1 MTFHSLGL
9 IDPLLR
15 TLDALGYKQ
24 PTPVQ
29 KQAIPAVLAGRDVM
43 AAAQTGTGKT
53 AGFALPILHR
63 LTMDGVTAPLC
74 VRALVLV
81 PTRELAEQVYE
92 SFRNYGGSLPL
103 RSAVAYG
110 GVPIEPQIAK
120 LRKGLDVLVATPGRL
135 IDLHDQGA
143 INFELLQTLV
153 LDEADRMLDLGFE
166 RDLDILLEALPKQR
180 QTLLFSATFSDEI
193 RKLANGMLRDP
204 VSIQVAAA
212 NTAVKSVKQWLV
224 TTDKRRK
231 PELFLHLLN
240 KLGWA
245 QALVFVKTR
254 KGAEALAKV
263 LQEHGLGADAIHGD
277 KTQPARLRA
286 LDRFKRKEVSLLIAT
301 DVAARGLDIEAL
313 PLVVNFDL
321 PTVAEDYIHRIG
333 RTGRAGME
341 GEAVSLVCA
350 DEVDM
355 LKAIETLTRQAVP
368 RFEEPGFE
376 ADHRVPETA
385 AKGAAAPAA
394 RKGPAPNAPNAAKR
408 PAGAAPLVKKPM
420 ADKAVARPA
429 GGSESLGIWTPP
441 EKAAKPAGRDR
452 AADGGNSGGKTGGK
466 AGARAPVAGAGPRGR
481 AAGTGGPGGTGGAG
495 RTGGARGT
503 GGAGGYAQPKG
514 VLVVAGGRGAKSQA
528 RSDGRAAAKPGGR
541 KAKPGAR

>member
-9 IDPLLR
+9 IDPLQQ
-15 TLDALGYKQ
+15 TLKALGYKQ

-53 AGFALPILHR
+53 AGFALPILQR
-63 LTMDGVTAPLC
+63 LTMDSATEAGA
-74 VRALVLV
+74 VRCLVLV
-81 PTRELAEQVYE
+81 PTRELAEQVVE
-92 SFRNYGGSLPL
+92 SFRTYGDKLPL
-103 RSAVAYG
+103 RSVVAYG
-110 GVPIEPQIAK
+110 GVDIAPQIAR
-120 LRKGLDVLVATPGRL
+120 LRKGVDVLVATPGRL

-143 INFELLQTLV
+143 LSFKLLQTLV

-193 RKLANGMLRDP
+193 RKLAKGMLKDP

-212 NTAVKSVKQWLV
+212 NTATHTVKQWLV

-240 KLGWA
+240 KLAWT
-245 QALVFVKTR
+245 QVLVFVKTR
-254 KGAEALAKV
+254 KGAEALVKTM
-263 LQEHGLGADAIHGD
+263 QEHGVAADAIHGD

-286 LDRFKRKEVSLLIAT
+286 LERFKRKEVQLLIAT

-313 PLVVNFDL
+313 PLVVNLDM
-321 PTVAEDYIHRIG
+321 PSVAEDYIHRIG
-333 RTGRAGME
+333 RTGRAGLQ

-355 LKAIETLTRQAVP
+355 LREIETLTRHVIP

-385 AKGAAAPAA
+385 PKGSAPQAMKIA
-394 RKGPAPNAPNAAKR
+394 APNAGKKSAAKPQAAK
-408 PAGAAPLVKKPM
+408 PAKTPDMTP
-420 ADKAVARPA
+420 RPA
-429 GGSESLGIWTPP
+429 GGSASLGVWTPP
-441 EKAAKPAGRDR
+441 EKPAKSSSARTDR
-452 AADGGNSGGKTGGK
+452 NSRPGNEGGYGGKPSSSP
-466 AGARAPVAGAGPRGR
+466 RGAGGGR
-481 AAGTGGPGGTGGAG
+481 AGGSAGGAG
-495 RTGGARGT
+495 RTGYGA
-503 GGAGGYAQPKG
+503 AGGRPFGKG
-514 VLVVAGGRGAKSQA
+514 DDAGAAKGKVVVAGGRGAKSQA
-528 RSDGRAAAKPGGR
+528 RASGRANAQATSRKSKPGGR
-541 KAKPGAR
+541 

>member
-1 MTFHSLGL
+1 MTFQALGL
-9 IDPLLR
+9 IDPLLH
-15 TLDALGYKQ
+15 TLSSLGYKQ

-53 AGFALPILHR
+53 AGFALPILQR
-63 LTMDGVTAPLC
+63 LTLEGVTAPQC

-81 PTRELAEQVYE
+81 PTRELAEQVFE
-92 SFRNYGGSLPL
+92 SFRSYGGNLPL

-110 GVPIEPQIAK
+110 GVDIAPQINK

-135 IDLHDQGA
+135 IDLHDQGV

-180 QTLLFSATFSDEI
+180 QTLMFSATFSDAV
-193 RKLANGMLRDP
+193 RKLAKGMVRDA
-204 VSIQVAAA
+204 VQIQVEAA

-240 KLGWA
+240 NLGWA

-254 KGAEALAKV
+254 KGAEALVKE
-263 LQEHGLGADAIHGD
+263 LQEHGLTADAIHGD

-286 LDRFKRKEVSLLIAT
+286 LDRFKRKEVQLLIAT

-355 LKAIETLTRQAVP
+355 LKAIETLTKQIVP
-368 RFEEPGFE
+368 RFEEAGFE

-385 AKGAAAPAA
+385 PKGSVPAVQKLSAPRAGKAAAKPVARRPAAPAA
-394 RKGPAPNAPNAAKR
+394 AA
-408 PAGAAPLVKKPM
+408 V
-420 ADKAVARPA
+420 VARPA
-429 GGSESLGIWTPP
+429 GGSESLGTYIAP
-441 EKAAKPAGRDR
+441 EKPGKSQGRE
-452 AADGGNSGGKTGGK
+452 
-466 AGARAPVAGAGPRGR
+466 R
-481 AAGTGGPGGTGGAG
+481 AAGIEPNFGHKSGRKPSGGGFGGGS
-495 RTGGARGT
+495 R
-503 GGAGGYAQPKG
+503 GAGGSAPKG
-514 VLVVAGGRGAKSQA
+514 AVVVAGGKGAKSQA
-528 RSDGRAAAKPGGR
+528 RAAGRAAAQPGGR
-541 KAKPGAR
+541 KSKPGSR

>member
-1 MTFHSLGL
+1 MTFPSLGL

-63 LTMDGVTAPLC
+63 LTMDGVTAPQRI
-74 VRALVLV
+74 RALVLV

-92 SFRNYGGSLPL
+92 SFRSYGGNLPL

-110 GVPIEPQIAK
+110 GVAIEPQIAK

-166 RDLDILLEALPKQR
+166 RDLDILLAALPKQR

-193 RKLANGMLRDP
+193 RKLANGLLRDP

-240 KLGWA
+240 KLGWT

-254 KGAEALAKV
+254 KGAEALVKV
-263 LQEHGLGADAIHGD
+263 LQDHGLTADAIHGD

-350 DEVDM
+350 DEVDV

-376 ADHRVPETA
+376 ADHRVPETS
-385 AKGAAAPAA
+385 AKSAAAPA
-394 RKGPAPNAPNAAKR
+394 RKGPAPNAAKR
-408 PAGAAPLVKKPM
+408 PAGAPPLVKKP
-420 ADKAVARPA
+420 AVDKAVARPA

-441 EKAAKPAGRDR
+441 DKVGKLASRDR
-452 AADGGNSGGKTGGK
+452 TPGSAPAPRTAAPRGGKG
-466 AGARAPVAGAGPRGR
+466 
-481 AAGTGGPGGTGGAG
+481 GGTGDYGA
-495 RTGGARGT
+495 
-503 GGAGGYAQPKG
+503 PKG
-514 VLVVAGGRGAKSQA
+514 AVVVTGARGAKSQA

-541 KAKPGAR
+541 KGKPGAR

>member
-1 MTFHSLGL
+1 VD
-9 IDPLLR
+9 I
-15 TLDALGYKQ
+15 A
-24 PTPVQ
+24 
-29 KQAIPAVLAGRDVM
+29 
-43 AAAQTGTGKT
+43 
-53 AGFALPILHR
+53 
-63 LTMDGVTAPLC
+63 
-74 VRALVLV
+74 
-81 PTRELAEQVYE
+81 
-92 SFRNYGGSLPL
+92 
-103 RSAVAYG
+103 
-110 GVPIEPQIAK
+110 PQINK

-135 IDLHDQGA
+135 IDLHDQGV
-143 INFELLQTLV
+143 ISFELLQTLV

-180 QTLLFSATFSDEI
+180 QTLMFSATFSDAV
-193 RKLANGMLRDP
+193 RKLAKGMVRDA
-204 VSIQVAAA
+204 VQIQVEAA

-240 KLGWA
+240 KLGWS

-254 KGAEALAKV
+254 KGAEALVKE
-263 LQEHGLGADAIHGD
+263 LQEHGLTADAIHGD

-286 LDRFKRKEVSLLIAT
+286 LDRFKRKEVQLLIAT

-355 LKAIETLTRQAVP
+355 LKAIETLTKQIVP
-368 RFEEPGFE
+368 RFEEAGFE

-385 AKGAAAPAA
+385 PKGSAVVTQKLSAPGAGKKTAGKPAA
-394 RKGPAPNAPNAAKR
+394 GAKTPAK
-408 PAGAAPLVKKPM
+408 VE
-420 ADKAVARPA
+420 ARPA
-429 GGSESLGIWTPP
+429 GGNESLGTYIPP
-441 EKAAKPAGRDR
+441 EKPSKSPGRDR
-452 AADGGNSGGKTGGK
+452 ATGIEPNFGHKSGRKGTGPRSGGGSFGSGAPKGAVVVTGGK
-466 AGARAPVAGAGPRGR
+466 
-481 AAGTGGPGGTGGAG
+481 
-495 RTGGARGT
+495 
-503 GGAGGYAQPKG
+503 
-514 VLVVAGGRGAKSQA
+514 GAKSQA

-541 KAKPGAR
+541 KSKPGSR

>member
-1 MTFHSLGL
+1 MTFQSLGL

-63 LTMDGVTAPLC
+63 LTMEGATAPQC
-74 VRALVLV
+74 IRALVLV

-92 SFRNYGGSLPL
+92 SFRSYGSNLPL

-110 GVPIEPQIAK
+110 GVAIEPQIAT

-135 IDLHDQGA
+135 IDLHDQGV
-143 INFELLQTLV
+143 ISFELLQTLV

-180 QTLLFSATFSDEI
+180 QTLMFSATFSDEV
-193 RKLANGMLRDP
+193 RKLAKGMLKDP

-212 NTAVKSVKQWLV
+212 NTATKSVKQWLIP
-224 TTDKRRK
+224 TDKRRK
-231 PELFLHLLN
+231 PDLFLHLLN
-240 KLGWA
+240 KLGWV

-254 KGAEALAKV
+254 KGAEALVKT
-263 LQEHGLGADAIHGD
+263 LHEHGVTADAIHGD

-286 LDRFKRKEVSLLIAT
+286 LDRFKRKEVRLLIAT

-313 PLVVNFDL
+313 PQVVNFDL
-321 PTVAEDYIHRIG
+321 PSVAEDYIHRIG
-333 RTGRAGME
+333 RTGRAGMA

-355 LKAIETLTRQAVP
+355 LKEIEMLTRQVIP
-368 RFEEPGFE
+368 RYEEPGFE

-385 AKGAAAPAA
+385 PKGAAPVPV
-394 RKGPAPNAPNAAKR
+394 RKGPAPNAAKR
-408 PAGAAPLVKKPM
+408 PAGAPPLAKAPPPSRTE
-420 ADKAVARPA
+420 ARPA
-429 GGSESLGIWTPP
+429 GGSESLGVWTPP
-441 EKAAKPAGRDR
+441 EK
-452 AADGGNSGGKTGGK
+452 GGKPP
-466 AGARAPVAGAGPRGR
+466 ARERVQNKGPASPRGNQGR
-481 AAGTGGPGGTGGAG
+481 NPANAA
-495 RTGGARGT
+495 
-503 GGAGGYAQPKG
+503 PKG
-514 VLVVAGGRGAKSQA
+514 AVVVTAGRGAKSQA
-528 RSDGRAAAKPGGR
+528 RTEGRAAAKPAGR
-541 KAKPGAR
+541 RSKPGPR

>member
-1 MTFHSLGL
+1 MTFQSLGL

-63 LTMDGVTAPLC
+63 LTMEGATAPQC

-92 SFRNYGGSLPL
+92 SFRSYGSNLPL

-110 GVPIEPQIAK
+110 GVAIEPQITK

-135 IDLHDQGA
+135 LDLHDQGV
-143 INFELLQTLV
+143 ISFELLQTLV

-166 RDLDILLEALPKQR
+166 RDLDILLAALPKQR

-193 RKLANGMLRDP
+193 RKLAKGLLRDP
-204 VSIQVAAA
+204 VSIQVEAA

-240 KLGWA
+240 KLAWT

-254 KGAEALAKV
+254 KGAEALVKE
-263 LQEHGLGADAIHGD
+263 LLDHGLTADAIHGD

-286 LDRFKRKEVSLLIAT
+286 LDRFKRKEVQLLIAT

-321 PTVAEDYIHRIG
+321 PSVAEDYIHRIG

-350 DEVDM
+350 DEVDV

-368 RFEEPGFE
+368 RFEEQGFE
-376 ADHRVPETA
+376 ADHRVPETS
-385 AKGAAAPAA
+385 AKGAAAPA
-394 RKGPAPNAPNAAKR
+394 RKGPAPNAAKR
-408 PAGAAPLVKKPM
+408 PAGAPPLVKKP
-420 ADKAVARPA
+420 APPKSEARPA
-429 GGSESLGIWTPP
+429 GGSESLGFWTPP
-441 EKAAKPAGRDR
+441 EKIGKLASRDRVPGSAPAGRSAPPR
-452 AADGGNSGGKTGGK
+452 SKGADF
-466 AGARAPVAGAGPRGR
+466 GA
-481 AAGTGGPGGTGGAG
+481 
-495 RTGGARGT
+495 
-503 GGAGGYAQPKG
+503 PKG
-514 VLVVAGGRGAKSQA
+514 AVVVTGARGAKSQA

-541 KAKPGAR
+541 KGKPGPR

>member
-1 MTFHSLGL
+1 MTFHALGL

-53 AGFALPILHR
+53 AGFALPILQR
-63 LTMDGVTAPLC
+63 LTMDGATAPLC
-74 VRALVLV
+74 IRALVLV

-92 SFRNYGGSLPL
+92 SFRSYGGNLPL

-110 GVPIEPQIAK
+110 GVPIDPQIAK

-135 IDLHDQGA
+135 IDLHDQGV
-143 INFELLQTLV
+143 ISFELLQTLV

-180 QTLLFSATFSDEI
+180 QTLMFSATFSDQI
-193 RKLANGMLRDP
+193 RKLANGMLKDP
-204 VSIQVAAA
+204 VAIQVAAA
-212 NTAVKSVKQWLV
+212 NTATKSVKQWLIP
-224 TTDKRRK
+224 TDKRRK

-240 KLGWA
+240 KLGWI

-254 KGAEALAKV
+254 KGAEALVKT
-263 LQEHGLGADAIHGD
+263 LLEHGVSADAIHGD

-286 LDRFKRKEVSLLIAT
+286 LDRFKRKEVRLLIAT

-313 PLVVNFDL
+313 PQVVNFDL
-321 PTVAEDYIHRIG
+321 PSVAEDYIHRIG
-333 RTGRAGME
+333 RTGRAGMA
-341 GEAVSLVCA
+341 GEAISLVCA

-355 LKAIETLTRQAVP
+355 LRAIETLTRQAIP
-368 RFEEPGFE
+368 RCEEPGFE

-385 AKGAAAPAA
+385 ARGVAAPA
-394 RKGPAPNAPNAAKR
+394 RKGPAANAIKAAKTAKR
-408 PAGAAPLVKKPM
+408 PAGAPPM
-420 ADKAVARPA
+420 AKAPAVAKTAARPA
-429 GGSESLGIWTPP
+429 GGSESLGVYTPP
-441 EKAAKPAGRDR
+441 EKPAKSAPRE
-452 AADGGNSGGKTGGK
+452 
-466 AGARAPVAGAGPRGR
+466 RAPAKEAAAPRR
-481 AAGTGGPGGTGGAG
+481 AFAPGGGS
-495 RTGGARGT
+495 RGP
-503 GGAGGYAQPKG
+503 AAPKG
-514 VLVVAGGRGAKSQA
+514 AVVVTNGRGAKSQA
-528 RSDGRAAAKPGGR
+528 RTEGRAAAKPAGR
-541 KAKPGAR
+541 KSRSGPR